1 MNIRKLTIEKS
12 DDGLLWGRTYEED
25 NLITDSAASE
35 EELVAQ
41 MKQLLYDFH
50 GIEPEN
56 VVFEVEYDLEAF
68 FEHFDFLK
76 ITKIAEV
83 AGING
88 SLMRQYATGRKY
100 PGKKQTE
107 KIENAVRILGQKMS
121 KVSLLQSV

>member
-1 MNIRKLTIEKS
+1 MNNRTLTIEKS
-12 DDGLLWGRTYEED
+12 DDGHLWGRTYEED
-25 NLITDSAASE
+25 NLISDSATNE

-50 GIEPEN
+50 GIEPET

-88 SLMRQYATGRKY
+88 SLMRQYATGSKY

-107 KIENAVRILGQKMS
+107 KIENAVRMLGQKMS
-121 KVSLLQSV
+121 KVSLLQSA